1 MVEFYL
7 VSSKRQIKT
16 QKETEQQNFTVILDI
31 YIKKKKATTETK
43 SGTMSK

>member
-7 VSSKRQIKT
+7 LSSKRQIKT
-16 QKETEQQNFTVILDI
+16 QKETAQQNFTVILD
-31 YIKKKKATTETK
+31 IKKKKATTETK

>member
-31 YIKKKKATTETK
+31 KKKKK
-43 SGTMSK
+43 LQQKQNQVQ